1 MVQDAFRTKGLYFQ
15 SCLLFVKSQV
25 TEKEAKGEREHIHLT
40 AVQGMLRICF
50 HNL

>member
-25 TEKEAKGEREHIHLT
+25 TENEAKGEREHIHLT
-40 AVQGMLRICF
+40 AVQGIVTHLF
-50 HNL
+50 S